1 MEDSIFR
8 DTGKGVIAGIAGS
21 IALALLLLLKD
32 AVGLVPDLSLI
43 EAFVKLAG
51 VTSQVTGW
59 IIFFVINAL
68 IVGAVFAALDA
79 HLERPE
85 GSEEIVRGALFGVG
99 LWFLTMI
106 LLMPMTPAGSFALH
120 YGIIAPAVMFGA
132 QVIQGMIMGGVYG
145 ALRPEPVPT

>member
-1 MEDSIFR
+1 MEDSIFL
-8 DTGKGVIAGIAGS
+8 DTGKGIIAGIAGS
-21 IALALLLLLKD
+21 IALALLMLLKD
-32 AVGLVPDLSLI
+32 AVGIAPDLSLI
-43 EAFVKLAG
+43 AAFMELAG
-51 VTSQVTGW
+51 VTTPITGW

-68 IVGAVFAALDA
+68 IIGAVFAALDA

-106 LLMPMTPAGSFALH
+106 LLMPMTRAGSFAMH
-120 YGIIAPAVMFGA
+120 YGIIAPVVMFIA